1 MKKSGLDSSSLLRVF
16 DKAAGVF
23 SQLFDERLLTA
34 ALSALM
40 GYTVLFT
47 QRKFPMRWMFF
58 VLFGMILVLIV
69 TFTARR
75 PDLRRVRWNRP
86 MTALWF
92 ALHGFMLLS
101 GFFYEDW
108 LPESLA
114 LLVAYPFMFSVFSA
128 RPDDAT
134 FSSMLKACV
143 IAVAPFLVWSYA
155 ARPLVIG
162 YPGYAGVFYDANGLG
177 MCCIVMSTSA
187 LLLTYIRARQG
198 RIRAA
203 VLYGAAGVIA
213 AATMLLTLSR
223 SALAAYILVVFVLA
237 VALIAGT
244 VRRPARAIAAL
255 VAVALALSGVG
266 VYISVLKFREVARE
280 DYETAL
286 YNHAHY
292 GAPIVVEKPE
302 ERKMTL
308 DDLTSDRY
316 GIWETALRNLTWN
329 GHETAVVEEWVLK
342 DGGARRYNSHNSFI
356 GVAYNNGWPA
366 GILFL
371 CYVLLSTGRAAR
383 YYWLRRH
390 KSLYAITPLAFSVVF
405 LVESLFESVYA
416 PFSVVGC
423 AYLLVQG
430 VLLRE
435 DLSLDGSE
443 AEAQA

>member
-1 MKKSGLDSSSLLRVF
+1 MKKKGLDLSALLQIF

-23 SQLFDERLLTA
+23 TQLFDERLLTI
-34 ALSALM
+34 ALTALM

-75 PDLRRVRWNRP
+75 PELQRVRWNKA
-86 MTALWF
+86 MTILWF
-92 ALHGFMLLS
+92 ALHGMMLVS

-128 RPDDAT
+128 REDDST

-143 IAVAPFLVWSYA
+143 FAVVPFLVWSYA
-155 ARPLVIG
+155 TKPLVIG

-187 LLLTYIRARQG
+187 LLLTYVRWRQG
-198 RIRAA
+198 KRRAA
-203 VLYGAAGVIA
+203 LIYAILGVIA

-223 SALAAYILVVFVLA
+223 SALAAYILVIAVLA
-237 VALIAGT
+237 CALIVGT
-244 VRRPARAIAAL
+244 VKRPARVIAAL
-255 VAVALALSGVG
+255 LVVAVALTGLG
-266 VYISVLKFREVARE
+266 VYVSVLKFKTVARE

-286 YNHAHY
+286 HDNERY
-292 GAPIVVEKPE
+292 GLPITVEEPE
-302 ERKMTL
+302 ERRITL
-308 DDLTSDRY
+308 DDLTNDRY
-316 GIWETALRNLTWN
+316 GIWVKALENLTWN
-329 GHETAVVEEWVLK
+329 GHETAVVEEWVAW
-342 DGGARRYNSHNSFI
+342 DGGERRYNSHNSFVA
-356 GVAYNNGWPA
+356 VAYNNGWPA

-371 CYVLLSTGRAAR
+371 CYVALSVFRAGK
-383 YYWLRRH
+383 YYWINRH
-390 KSLYAITPLAFSVVF
+390 RTVYAITPLAFSVVF
-405 LVESLFESVYA
+405 IVESLFESVYA

-435 DLSLDGSE
+435 DLTACG
-443 AEAQA
+443 AQAEKTA

>member
-1 MKKSGLDSSSLLRVF
+1 MKKKGLDLSALLQIF

-23 SQLFDERLLTA
+23 TQLFDERLLTA
-34 ALSALM
+34 ALTALM

-75 PDLRRVRWNRP
+75 PDLRRVRWNRT
-86 MTALWF
+86 MTILWF
-92 ALHGFMLLS
+92 ALHGMMLIS

-108 LPESLA
+108 LPESLV

-128 RPDDAT
+128 REDDST

-143 IAVAPFLVWSYA
+143 FAVTPFLVWSYA
-155 ARPLVIG
+155 TKPLVIG

-177 MCCIVMSTSA
+177 MCCIIMSTSA
-187 LLLTYIRARQG
+187 LLLTYVRWRQG
-198 RIRAA
+198 KRRAA
-203 VLYGAAGVIA
+203 VIYGVLGVIA
-213 AATMLLTLSR
+213 AATMILTLSR
-223 SALAAYILVVFVLA
+223 SALAAYILVITVLA
-237 VALIAGT
+237 GALIAGT
-244 VRRPARAIAAL
+244 AKRPARAIAAL
-255 VAVALALSGVG
+255 LAVAVALTGVG
-266 VYISVLKFREVARE
+266 VYVSVLKFKEVARE

-286 YNHAHY
+286 YNKEHY
-292 GAPIVVEKPE
+292 DAPIIVDAPE
-302 ERKMTL
+302 ERRMTL

-316 GIWETALRNLTWN
+316 GIWVKALENLTWN
-329 GHETAVVEEWVLK
+329 GHETAVVEEWVAW

-371 CYVLLSTGRAAR
+371 CYVLLSVCRAAR
-383 YYWLRRH
+383 YYWINRRRTV
-390 KSLYAITPLAFSVVF
+390 YAITPLAFSVVF
-405 LVESLFESVYA
+405 IVESLFESVYA
-416 PFSVVGC
+416 PFSAVGC

-435 DLSLDGSE
+435 DLTACG
-443 AEAQA
+443 AQAEETA